1 MNDKSAMVFALWVVL
16 FTGNA
21 LAQRQDRAAAG
32 QQAAA
37 AAVQYKIVTASERG
51 TYIVLGR
58 DLSTY
63 IAPAANIELESVP
76 SAGSAENVKRL
87 RFEPGVKLAIV
98 QSDVYQAFLNQADAG
113 NRDAAELIRPLRL
126 VLPL

>member
-1 MNDKSAMVFALWVVL
+1 MKDKSAIAFALL
-16 FTGNA
+16 MLLCTGNA
-21 LAQRQDRAAAG
+21 LAQRQDR
-32 QQAAA
+32 A

-63 IAPAANIELESVP
+63 IASAANIELESLP

-98 QSDVYQAFLNQADAG
+98 QSDVYQAFLDQADAG
-113 NRDAAELIRPLRL
+113 NRDAATMI
-126 VLPL
+126 